1 MSYIVHLPL
10 IFLYPSHSYPKRRDD
25 RCPQVLS
32 PPLSKSCVIILDL
45 SFFFVCFSLFYFII
59 FGPISLA
66 VSVSKGRGRLSP
78 IVVPCTGLSQLSS
91 FLNLLWFCLSH
102 NLPLPQKDLS
112 PSSAE
117 KHAHNKFPLLSLYWI
132 PALTTSLKIDR
143 FGILHY
149 THRTSILTES
159 RTKVVKAS
167 LPCPPVLTQKH
178 PSPLHSRDNLMSS
191 HLGRELGQ

>member
-45 SFFFVCFSLFYFII
+45 SFFLFVFRSSTLLSLCQSPLQF
-59 FGPISLA
+59 LCQ
-66 VSVSKGRGRLSP
+66 GRGRLSP
-78 IVVPCTGLSQLSS
+78 IVVPCAGLSQLSS

>member
-45 SFFFVCFSLFYFII
+45 SFFCLFFALLLYYLWANLPCSFCVKRQGEVISYCSSLRW
-59 FGPISLA
+59 PLLA
-66 VSVSKGRGRLSP
+66 VVLP
-78 IVVPCTGLSQLSS
+78 QFIVVLSY
-91 FLNLLWFCLSH
+91 H